1 VQPVTPETGR
11 RRLAPEVRRR
21 QVLDA
26 AVAVFSEQGHDAPMD
41 AVAARAGVSKPM
53 VYAHGGSKEE
63 LFAACL
69 RREADRLL
77 ASVTAAA
84 AVPGTSGTPGAGTD
98 EDARVSL
105 RRALRAFFHAV
116 TTRRQ
121 GWLVL
126 WRQASTGPFAPEIAV
141 LRGRIVDR
149 AAMLLAAGVDAVPAD
164 VEPFAHTLVGAAEG
178 LADWWLG
185 RPAADPADP
194 TGSAGDD
201 PADVLADML
210 MTVVWPGLE
219 ALRRSAPR
227 APTPTAPSTIASSA
241 VVSDGR

>member
-1 VQPVTPETGR
+1 VTPGTSR

-26 AVAVFSEQGHDAPMD
+26 AVAVFSELGFHGASMD

-53 VYAHGGSKEE
+53 VYAHGGSKDA

-69 RREADRLL
+69 HREADRLVG
-77 ASVTAAA
+77 SVTAAA
-84 AVPGTSGTPGAGTD
+84 SGSGAGVSAD
-98 EDARVSL
+98 DDPRARL
-105 RRALRAFFHAV
+105 RGALRAFFHAV

-126 WRQASTGPFAPEIAV
+126 YRQASTGPFASEIAT

-149 AAMLLAAGVDAVPAD
+149 AAFLLAEGIDAAPAD

-185 RPAADPADP
+185 R
-194 TGSAGDD
+194 GSAAAPLGGDD
-201 PADVLADML
+201 PADALADML
-210 MTVVWPGLE
+210 MIVVSPGLD
-219 ALRRSAPR
+219 ALRRS
-227 APTPTAPSTIASSA
+227 PSIASSSA
-241 VVSDGR
+241 VSDSP